1 MSHLIKQQIAF
12 LLPRLKLFPVTIAK
26 KLGVL
31 LKVFTEHVDL
41 TDHATDLYLE
51 GNWFES
57 RGTPPI
63 LNQYSGTFLEALPN
77 KYRKG
82 KSNF

>member
-12 LLPRLKLFPVTIAK
+12 VLPRLKLFPVTIVK
-26 KLGVL
+26 TKWGVL
-31 LKVFTEHVDL
+31 LKVFNEQGDL

-57 RGTPPI
+57 RADTPYPQSVFSYLSWGT
-63 LNQYSGTFLEALPN
+63 T
-77 KYRKG
+77 K
-82 KSNF
+82 